1 METTKAVDDQVCMWF
16 LCLQARQK
24 KEEAEALKLCSQV
37 LWKKNEHKER
47 KREREREREKKNAVR
62 MVEMVSRFVW
72 KVT

>member
-47 KREREREREKKNAVR
+47 KRER
-62 MVEMVSRFVW
+62 SSYG
-72 KVT
+72 